1 MSTTNLTVSEKI
13 KIILNRQNISMQELA
28 DALDMTRQ
36 NLYNKLKRENMKEED
51 IAKIA
56 KALNVKYE
64 INFILPDDTK
74 I

>member
-13 KIILNRQNISMQELA
+13 KIILNRKNISMQELA